1 MKNKKPRKKDLNLM
15 SSPISEIGL
24 IAQTIFSIVTLAF
37 GIGYLF
43 LPDFLILAQVFLIIL
58 LLVIAYNNY
67 TTFKR
72 KTLTI
77 IYIIAAFL
85 VLSAIIM

>member
-1 MKNKKPRKKDLNLM
+1 MKNRKPRKKDLKLLSN
-15 SSPISEIGL
+15 PISEIGL

-43 LPDFLILAQVFLIIL
+43 LPEFLLLAQIFLMIL

-72 KTLTI
+72 KSLTI
-77 IYIIAAFL
+77 IYIVAAFL
-85 VLSAIIM
+85 VLSAMFM

>member
-1 MKNKKPRKKDLNLM
+1 MKYRKPRKKDLKLSTN
-15 SSPISEIGL
+15 SASEIGL
-24 IAQTIFSIVTLAF
+24 IAQGILSIVTLAF
-37 GIGYLF
+37 GIGYLYLSEF
-43 LPDFLILAQVFLIIL
+43 LLLTQVFLIML

-77 IYIIAAFL
+77 VYIIAAIL
-85 VLSAIIM
+85 VLSAIFI